1 MSTTEVTEVK
11 AANPATG
18 AAAPADKVSRKKK
31 KDLGRKKRVL
41 KLKTDKVFSKAYH
54 EGKSKRAADKK
65 SAFRKK
71 KTKKK

>member
-1 MSTTEVTEVK
+1 MTTTETEVK
-11 AANPATG
+11 AAKPAAGT
-18 AAAPADKVSRKKK
+18 AAPATQVSRKKK

-41 KLKTDKVFSKAYH
+41 KLKTDKAFAKAFH

>member
-11 AANPATG
+11 AAKPAAG
-18 AAAPADKVSRKKK
+18 AAAPAVKVSRKKK

-54 EGKSKRAADKK
+54 EAKSKRAVDKK
-65 SAFRKK
+65 AAFRKK
-71 KTKKK
+71 KSKKK

>member
-11 AANPATG
+11 AAKPTAG
-18 AAAPADKVSRKKK
+18 AAAPAKVSRKKK

-54 EGKSKRAADKK
+54 EGKAKRAADKK

-71 KTKKK
+71 KNKKK

>member
-1 MSTTEVTEVK
+1 MSTTEVTEDK
-11 AANPATG
+11 AAKPTAG
-18 AAAPADKVSRKKK
+18 AAAPVAKVSRKKK

-41 KLKTDKVFSKAYH
+41 KLKTDKVFAKAYH
-54 EGKSKRAADKK
+54 ESKSKRAADKK